1 VDNCLLIGPNKDY
14 IASLKK
20 ALHKVYAIEDRGP
33 ANFFLGV
40 QIVQDRSKRQLWLH
54 QAQYVKEALR
64 TFNLEDSR
72 PLLVPLQPGLL
83 NELAKSYQ
91 KTVSSPEIK
100 LYQQIIGT
108 LMYLMLMTRPDI
120 AFSVQWLSRFLQAPT
135 VAHLN
140 AAKGLLKYLKGTMNL
155 AIIYSYTV
163 SKSLQ
168 TLQPVGYCDSN
179 FAGNKVTSKSTYGYL
194 FKLAGGPIS
203 WKSKR
208 ATTIALSTTEAETDA
223 LTETIRELQWLKGL
237 FEEIKIS
244 INPPLVIHYD
254 NQGSISNASN
264 PNLHSRTKHT
274 LLKFSYVRECV
285 QKGIV

>member
-1 VDNCLLIGPNKDY
+1 
-14 IASLKK
+14 
-20 ALHKVYAIEDRGP
+20 
-33 ANFFLGV
+33 
-40 QIVQDRSKRQLWLH
+40 
-54 QAQYVKEALR
+54 
-64 TFNLEDSR
+64 
-72 PLLVPLQPGLL
+72 
-83 NELAKSYQ
+83 
-91 KTVSSPEIK
+91 
-100 LYQQIIGT
+100 
-108 LMYLMLMTRPDI
+108 MLMTRPDI

-168 TLQPVGYCDSN
+168 TLQPVGYCDSD
-179 FAGNKVTSKSTYGYL
+179 FTGDKVTSKSTYGYL
-194 FKLAGGPIS
+194 FKLAGRPIS

-244 INPPLVIHYD
+244 INPPLVIHCD
-254 NQGSISNASN
+254 NQGSVSNASN

-285 QKGIV
+285 QKGIVQVSYLNTKEMPADGLTKPLSSVLQQRFLDLLGLTRLSLLS